1 MGGIELFICGS
12 ILLCNAVYVAHVVT
26 SSKRK
31 TDGKPET
38 PKDTTNSESKHE
50 PSQSEHE
57 QKVENPDETGVA
69 PSKFNMDEFMER
81 IASEIVSDVKKQ
93 LPGLLSDI
101 VGEMKSQDVE
111 FVPDDEIEKFTPAKV
126 VAPLDSEEIQDAFD
140 TDLRDIDDT
149 PPSEPVATGS
159 SIDELEQAVETAMNP
174 ESTDEELA
182 EAGKVIEP
190 YRVTKMYD
198 IITSN
203 EEIDRRVELCF
214 RLSIRSELS
223 MRQTK
228 PKKKPSAK
236 SADSKDAK
244 RALLI
249 DLENV
254 DPDTFD
260 VSEILKK

>member
-1 MGGIELFICGS
+1 MGGIELFICGG
-12 ILLCNAVYVAHVVT
+12 ILLCNAVYVAHVVI

-31 TDGKPET
+31 NDNKPDAL
-38 PKDTTNSESKHE
+38 KDTIHQQPKQET
-50 PSQSEHE
+50 SQSEPM
-57 QKVENPDETGVA
+57 QKAEIPDDNGVA
-69 PSKFNMDEFMER
+69 PSKFDMDEFMER
-81 IASEIVSDVKKQ
+81 ITSKIVSDVKEQ
-93 LPGLLSDI
+93 LPVMLSDL
-101 VGEMKSQDVE
+101 VGDMKLQDVE
-111 FVPDDEIEKFTPAKV
+111 FVPDDEIEKFTPAKI
-126 VAPLDSEEIQDAFD
+126 VAPLDSEEIKDAFD
-140 TDLRDIDDT
+140 SDLRDMDDT
-149 PPSEPVATGS
+149 PPSDPVASGS

-174 ESTDEELA
+174 ESTEEELA

-223 MRQTK
+223 MKQTK
-228 PKKKPSAK
+228 PKKTPSAK
-236 SADSKDAK
+236 SADPKEAK
-244 RALLI
+244 RALSI
-249 DLENV
+249 DLDNV

>member
-1 MGGIELFICGS
+1 MGGIELFICGG
-12 ILLCNAVYVAHVVT
+12 ILLCNAVYVVHVVT

-31 TDGKPET
+31 LDDKPGT
-38 PKDTTNSESKHE
+38 PKDTTYPESKHE
-50 PSQSEHE
+50 TSQSEQE
-57 QKVENPDETGVA
+57 QKVESPDETGVA

-81 IASEIVSDVKKQ
+81 IASEIVTDVKKQ

-101 VGEMKSQDVE
+101 VGEMKLQDAE
-111 FVPDDEIEKFTPAKV
+111 FVPDDEIERFTPAKV
-126 VAPLDSEEIQDAFD
+126 AAPLDPEEIQEAFY
-140 TDLRDIDDT
+140 TDMRDIDDT
-149 PPSEPVATGS
+149 PPAAPVASGS

-174 ESTDEELA
+174 KSTDEELA

-228 PKKKPSAK
+228 PKKPTSAK
-236 SADSKDAK
+236 SADPKEAK
-244 RALLI
+244 RALSI
-249 DLENV
+249 DLDNV